1 MAPILEF
8 IGVSLVVI
16 VTPGPDTAL
25 TIRNGLRGGAAAG
38 VATVLGVVLGQMCWA
53 SAASLGLAALL
64 KASAQVFRLLEL
76 LGAAY
81 LFYLGARILIGALRS
96 RSQNRDRDREVLDHR
111 IATPRPLRAPFLEG
125 LLSNLANPKMA
136 IFFSSLLPPFIDT
149 RGALLPQ
156 SLSLGLL
163 FSTMTFAWLGLY
175 VVMIVKSGYFLQRS
189 RIRRAM
195 ECVTAATLMGF
206 AAKLVNSA
214 R

>member
-64 KASAQVFRLLEL
+64 EASAQVFRLLEL

-81 LFYLGARILIGALRS
+81 LFYLGARILVGALRS
-96 RSQNRDRDREVLDHR
+96 HSHSRDREVVDHR
-111 IATPRPLRAPFLEG
+111 ISTPRPLRAPFLEG

-163 FSTMTFAWLGLY
+163 FSTMTFAWLGFY
-175 VVMIVKSGYFLQRS
+175 VVMIVKSGHFLQRS
-189 RIRRAM
+189 RIRRTM
-195 ECVTAATLMGF
+195 EGVTAATLMGF
-206 AAKLVNSA
+206 AAKLANSA